1 MKYLLFPHAKN
12 AEEVFVLNALINIPY
27 RFAINVRQPKKKV
40 EKIRKKISRS
50 SIIFELILTFF
61 VGFVAKFL
69 FKGKAEEMTNQ
80 SDGAVLHEL
89 TLWIPFFMAAGF
101 VSILYM
107 YSEYIRNKPKTNK
120 VTVTVYT
127 DSSSGCIGSVM
138 KYFILFFHRR
148 QRWALRISY

>member
-1 MKYLLFPHAKN
+1 M
-12 AEEVFVLNALINIPY
+12 
-27 RFAINVRQPKKKV
+27 
-40 EKIRKKISRS
+40 
-50 SIIFELILTFF
+50 ILTFF

-138 KYFILFFHRR
+138 KYFILFFIGGSVGPYVFPIRTIYNIYR
-148 QRWALRISY
+148 LVKK